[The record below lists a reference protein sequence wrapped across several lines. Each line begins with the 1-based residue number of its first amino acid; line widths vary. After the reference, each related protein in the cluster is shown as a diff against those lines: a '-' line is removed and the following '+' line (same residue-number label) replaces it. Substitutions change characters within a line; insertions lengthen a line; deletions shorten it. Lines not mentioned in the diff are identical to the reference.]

1 MNGYLAG
8 DCAIKLS
15 KHDTRLVEVGIT
27 VQKEHH
33 IKGIAKEA
41 ISLLLDYMFEIL
53 SVHKSMAVLDVRSNA
68 SRALLEFLGFSCE

>member
-33 IKGIAKEA
+33 IKGIAKKRLVYCS
-41 ISLLLDYMFEIL
+41 IICLKF
-53 SVHKSMAVLDVRSNA
+53 SVSTKVWLY
-68 SRALLEFLGFSCE
+68 